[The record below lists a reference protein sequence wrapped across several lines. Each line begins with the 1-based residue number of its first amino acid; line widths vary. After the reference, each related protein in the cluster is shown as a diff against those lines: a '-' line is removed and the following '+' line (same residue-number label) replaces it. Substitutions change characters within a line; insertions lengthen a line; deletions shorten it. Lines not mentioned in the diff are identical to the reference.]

1 MYNLNHISLILNEKR
16 PQKCWTKF
24 ETAVVVVGKV
34 EAFTYFNGVLRHDS
48 PLGGKFHRAYV

>member
-1 MYNLNHISLILNEKR
+1 MYDLNHISLISNDKR
-16 PQKCWTKF
+16 PQKYWTKF

-34 EAFTYFNGVLRHDS
+34 EAFTYFNGVLRRDS